1 VGAKERC
8 ACPLSRITS
17 RVRQGQQSRAQ
28 AKRRKVGTNF
38 DKVGDVLG
46 VALSGGV
53 FGLEFGL
60 QSLYNPIHLLIFS
73 RNEGEFGDLLK

>member
-1 VGAKERC
+1 
-8 ACPLSRITS
+8 
-17 RVRQGQQSRAQ
+17 
-28 AKRRKVGTNF
+28 
-38 DKVGDVLG
+38 LG